1 LLTLLLWGWIWGFGL
16 HRGYWVGFERSL
28 LGWRATRRTLALGL
42 PIGLSFLTEVVAFS
56 GSTFLAARLGAVATA
71 AHTIVLNLAALSFMV
86 PLGVAMAASAR
97 VGQLVGRRD
106 VAGIQR
112 TVGVVLVT
120 NAAVMAAL
128 GSLLFVLRGGLPSLY
143 TGAADVIA
151 LASASLPIVAAFQLA
166 DGTQVAAAGL
176 LRGMARTRAPM
187 LGNLIGYYAIGLPL
201 GGWLAFSRGLGVAG
215 IWWGLLVG
223 LVFVSSALVV
233 WVLRV
238 RRMPV
243 RVA

>member
-1 LLTLLLWGWIWGFGL
+1 
-16 HRGYWVGFERSL
+16 
-28 LGWRATRRTLALGL
+28 
-42 PIGLSFLTEVVAFS
+42 
-56 GSTFLAARLGAVATA
+56 
-71 AHTIVLNLAALSFMV
+71 
-86 PLGVAMAASAR
+86 
-97 VGQLVGRRD
+97 
-106 VAGIQR
+106 
-112 TVGVVLVT
+112 
-120 NAAVMAAL
+120 
-128 GSLLFVLRGGLPSLY
+128 
-143 TGAADVIA
+143 VIA